1 VSVQLALS
9 VLSAQS
15 EQNAELAIVVNAIVV
30 AIVTA
35 VIHVVI
41 TASRTA
47 VAELSLQMVS
57 F

>member
-1 VSVQLALS
+1 VSVQLVQNAL
-9 VLSAQS
+9 S
-15 EQNAELAIVVNAIVV
+15 EQNAELAIVVNAIGV

-41 TASRTA
+41 TASHTA
-47 VAELSLQMVS
+47 AVELSLQMAS